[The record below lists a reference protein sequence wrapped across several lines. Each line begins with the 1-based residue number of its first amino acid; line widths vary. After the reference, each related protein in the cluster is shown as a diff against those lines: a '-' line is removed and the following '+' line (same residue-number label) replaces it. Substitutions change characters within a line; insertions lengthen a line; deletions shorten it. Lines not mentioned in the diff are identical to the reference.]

1 MLYGSS
7 CGSKCRGPQR
17 SRGGEVG
24 GLGLGTLSNRGRHCE
39 SAIGGGE
46 FSVAGYVDPPAAGRY
61 SALAN

>member
-1 MLYGSS
+1 MCSTGLPADQSVVALNVLE
-7 CGSKCRGPQR
+7 
-17 SRGGEVG
+17 EVG